1 MELEQ
6 LIQKFRDQES
16 ENVTSYEEPN
26 VNRLDAPIPGQSLTD
41 EPGNYPW
48 EHPPKTTDPEDALN
62 KFWDRLTDPEVAEEM
77 IAMMDAG
84 IPVEA
89 LARVLTFTG
98 FAEGEFT
105 PDVGFL
111 TIEPLMKML
120 AAIGIRAGVDKLVIS
135 IEDIGNDS
143 TVRDMI
149 TLKEANK
156 QIEKLADK
164 SEPAQLPSNLGLMNK
179 PQNMEE

>member
-1 MELEQ
+1 MQGIGDGNLPVE
-6 LIQKFRDQES
+6 FDPF
-16 ENVTSYEEPN
+16 NT
-26 VNRLDAPIPGQSLTD
+26 PIPGQSLTD

-89 LARVLTFTG
+89 LARILTFTG

-156 QIEKLADK
+156 QIEELADK
-164 SEPAQLPSNLGLMNK
+164 SEPAQLPSNLGLMTK

>member
-1 MELEQ
+1 MSK
-6 LIQKFRDQES
+6 LIND
-16 ENVTSYEEPN
+16 NIAEPEYN
-26 VNRLDAPIPGQSLTD
+26 PFDAPIPGQSLTD

-48 EHPPKTTDPEDALN
+48 EHPPKTTDPQDALN
-62 KFWDRLTDPEVAEEM
+62 KFWDRLTDPEIAEEM

-89 LARVLTFTG
+89 LARILTFTG

-135 IEDIGNDS
+135 IEDLGNEK

-156 QIEKLADK
+156 QIEEIADK
-164 SEPAQLPSNLGLMNK
+164 SQPAQLSSNSGLMAK
-179 PQNMEE
+179 TEITEE

>member
-1 MELEQ
+1 MSK
-6 LIQKFRDQES
+6 LIND
-16 ENVTSYEEPN
+16 NIIEPEYN
-26 VNRLDAPIPGQSLTD
+26 PFDAPIPGQSLTD

-48 EHPPKTTDPEDALN
+48 EHPPKTTDPEAALN

-89 LARVLTFTG
+89 LARILTFTG

-135 IEDIGNDS
+135 MEDLGNEK

-149 TLKEANK
+149 TLKEANQ
-156 QIEKLADK
+156 QIEKIADE
-164 SEPAQLPSNLGLMNK
+164 SQPAKLPSNSGLMAK
-179 PQNMEE
+179 TETTEE

>member
-1 MELEQ
+1 MSK
-6 LIQKFRDQES
+6 LIND
-16 ENVTSYEEPN
+16 NITEPEYN
-26 VNRLDAPIPGQSLTD
+26 PFDAPIPGQSLTD

-48 EHPPKTTDPEDALN
+48 EHPPKTTDPEAALN

-164 SEPAQLPSNLGLMNK
+164 SEPAQLPSNLGLMAK
-179 PQNMEE
+179 TETTEE